1 MSRFGAFQFYGNGRG
16 GAFGGAAVR
25 MAERAGQTP
34 SLEIFAN
41 NRDIHLPVSLRRQDR
56 RPRLFPEDHVG
67 RFEPGPAWRSP
78 CATVQCQQGWN
89 LMGAD
94 ERGCSGTCEGEP
106 QVCCEAVMTAPCLP
120 CAADQVLPVLQ
131 RHEHQRLHGHLG
143 RHQQGRCA
151 TCKGEFGAPASERRA
166 PATRRSGKGTDG
178 ASSARAPTTGTA
190 GAATRAA
197 GHPRSS
203 TADQWLQ
210 QPGPKHGRPLAR
222 HHQQIR
228 TKDNEVEGSRD
239 AISYLAESQCKEI
252 GGNTTHQAAGTR
264 CSCTAHRSRSRS
276 PASSARPRS
285 EREHVLPRAGSCA
298 PATTWA
304 VDRARRRAWR
314 AWCLT
319 SRAPPRRPPAPS
331 RSRTSTRTSCASKRK
346 YLLV

>member
-143 RHQQGRCA
+143 RRQQGRCA
-151 TCKGEFGAPASERRA
+151 TCKGEFGAPASKRRA

-178 ASSARAPTTGTA
+178 AADDWHCRRRNKSGGAPTLFDCRPMA
-190 GAATRAA
+190 PATRAEA
-197 GHPRSS
+197 
-203 TADQWLQ
+203 
-210 QPGPKHGRPLAR
+210 
-222 HHQQIR
+222 
-228 TKDNEVEGSRD
+228 
-239 AISYLAESQCKEI
+239 
-252 GGNTTHQAAGTR
+252 
-264 CSCTAHRSRSRS
+264 
-276 PASSARPRS
+276 
-285 EREHVLPRAGSCA
+285 
-298 PATTWA
+298 
-304 VDRARRRAWR
+304 
-314 AWCLT
+314 
-319 SRAPPRRPPAPS
+319 RAPPRPSPPTDPHQGQ
-331 RSRTSTRTSCASKRK
+331 
-346 YLLV
+346 